1 MQQGRVLTREAFPV
15 ELWSAQRRPT
25 SIRSPEAI
33 RCSRPMVADKFATL
47 ARLIAHHNIS
57 IEPQSLEAA
66 DVRPSQ
72 KETALWAK

>member
-57 IEPQSLEAA
+57 TEPQSLEAA